1 MPAPRGVCAVLVLV
15 LVMSATAAAALSP
28 GPAAAAAWPS
38 STGLLLAEVV
48 TGGLSASDEYVEIT
62 NAGPVAADL
71 GDCELIYVTAS
82 GATTTR
88 KALFGAPLLL
98 APGQHLL
105 VANATGIYG
114 PIADATYSGGL
125 AADGGALALRNSE
138 GSVLDAVG
146 WGTAANE
153 YVEGSVAP
161 APPAKSS
168 LERRPG
174 GPEGNTVDTNDNGS
188 DWFVQPNP
196 IPQSLASLPTSG
208 ATATPTTRAAGSVTA
223 ATGSPSGTP
232 TEGPTGPERT
242 TPQPTATPQ
251 PTTTPNPTVPAPTS
265 LPTRSSTSSV
275 APTTGP
281 TASPSPTR
289 LASPSPSASEP
300 DPISIAA
307 ARAETPGALVHV
319 AGVVTVAPGFTGTEG
334 LFAVED
340 ASGGVFV
347 RWTGSGEGI
356 VPGAEAEVVGDLAA
370 PYGQIEIRELH
381 RLTLGPQGE
390 EPTPARAELSD
401 IGEGTEARLV
411 TIRGTVES
419 VTTDSGRL
427 SVVVGDGS
435 ASVRDMAD
443 PLIGLTNEDV
453 TRGDVVMA
461 TGVVGQRASALGLAD
476 GYRVWLRAPSDL
488 LVRPDI
494 ESPRPEPEQSE
505 PPQPEPLPT
514 STGAAVLHD
523 LSSLVGRRGSAIDTE
538 ATVTATAGLLDING
552 PTIVVDDGTGAV
564 AVILPAGAD
573 APGVGVRVHVVGKV
587 GSWEGGPTI
596 LATRVE
602 SEGELQAVEPDQVSG
617 ALGSFAEWR
626 LVRACGRIQRVTHA
640 GARWRVEALVD
651 GQLVVVLGEPAAGI
665 SITSSSV
672 GRLVM
677 VTGIVRRST
686 SNSDEFQLL
695 PRSPLDWRLGPAAVT
710 SAASTASHEGEAGL
724 SVVATISHGPVGGL
738 ICIESL
744 AGYLGLD
751 VTVVGLVTATG
762 DGEVTVDDGTG
773 EVRIGGPDAAEALSL
788 LQPGDAVE
796 VRGSVTKDERGLLI
810 RADADSIVIL
820 PGGQAEASCS
830 PISVAGLVAGKEAAS
845 IPPGSWSAS
854 SIRQVSATAPLPDVL
869 ALLGAVA
876 LLLVG
881 AVVCLA
887 ATRRRNLVAARLSIL
902 ARLPRFRLLP
912 RLVRM
917 ARLGRVR

>member
-1 MPAPRGVCAVLVLV
+1 MPAPRRVCAVLALV
-15 LVMSATAAAALSP
+15 LIMSAAAAAALSP
-28 GPAAAAAWPS
+28 GLAAAAAWPS

-48 TGGLSASDEYVEIT
+48 TGGLSASDEYVEIA
-62 NAGPVAADL
+62 NAGPLAADL

-105 VANATGIYG
+105 VANAAGIYG

-138 GSVLDAVG
+138 GAVVDAVG

-188 DWFVQPNP
+188 DWVVQPNP
-196 IPQSLASLPTSG
+196 IPQSLASLPTGG
-208 ATATPTTRAAGSVTA
+208 ATATPTMSAAGSATA
-223 ATGSPSGTP
+223 ATGSPSGAP

-242 TPQPTATPQ
+242 TPQPT
-251 PTTTPNPTVPAPTS
+251 TTPNPTAPEPTSPAPTS
-265 LPTRSSTSSV
+265 LPTRSSISSS
-275 APTTGP
+275 APTSAP
-281 TASPSPTR
+281 TASPSPPR

-411 TIRGTVES
+411 TMRGTVES

-427 SVVVGDGS
+427 TVVVADGS
-435 ASVRDMAD
+435 AGARVRAD

-476 GYRVWLRAPSDL
+476 GYRVWLRGRSDL
-488 LVRPDI
+488 LVQPDI
-494 ESPRPEPEQSE
+494 ESPLPEPEQSE

-514 STGAAVLHD
+514 STGAVVLHD
-523 LSSLVGRRGSAIDTE
+523 
-538 ATVTATAGLLDING
+538 
-552 PTIVVDDGTGAV
+552 
-564 AVILPAGAD
+564 
-573 APGVGVRVHVVGKV
+573 
-587 GSWEGGPTI
+587 
-596 LATRVE
+596 
-602 SEGELQAVEPDQVSG
+602 Q
-617 ALGSFAEWR
+617 
-626 LVRACGRIQRVTHA
+626 
-640 GARWRVEALVD
+640 
-651 GQLVVVLGEPAAGI
+651 
-665 SITSSSV
+665 
-672 GRLVM
+672 
-677 VTGIVRRST
+677 
-686 SNSDEFQLL
+686 
-695 PRSPLDWRLGPAAVT
+695 
-710 SAASTASHEGEAGL
+710 
-724 SVVATISHGPVGGL
+724 
-738 ICIESL
+738 
-744 AGYLGLD
+744 
-751 VTVVGLVTATG
+751 
-762 DGEVTVDDGTG
+762 
-773 EVRIGGPDAAEALSL
+773 IG
-788 LQPGDAVE
+788 
-796 VRGSVTKDERGLLI
+796 
-810 RADADSIVIL
+810 
-820 PGGQAEASCS
+820 
-830 PISVAGLVAGKEAAS
+830 
-845 IPPGSWSAS
+845 
-854 SIRQVSATAPLPDVL
+854 
-869 ALLGAVA
+869 
-876 LLLVG
+876 
-881 AVVCLA
+881 
-887 ATRRRNLVAARLSIL
+887 
-902 ARLPRFRLLP
+902 
-912 RLVRM
+912 
-917 ARLGRVR
+917 

>member
-15 LVMSATAAAALSP
+15 LVIAARAAPAPPP

-48 TGGLSASDEYVEIT
+48 TGGLSASDEYVEIA
-62 NAGPVAADL
+62 NAGPVPADL

-105 VANATGIYG
+105 VANAAGIYG

-138 GSVLDAVG
+138 GAVVDAVG

-188 DWFVQPNP
+188 DRVVPPNP
-196 IPQSLASLPTSG
+196 TPQPPASTPTMGPAGS
-208 ATATPTTRAAGSVTA
+208 ATAG
-223 ATGSPSGTP
+223 TGSPSGAP
-232 TEGPTGPERT
+232 TEGPPGPERT
-242 TPQPTATPQ
+242 TPQ
-251 PTTTPNPTVPAPTS
+251 PTTTPNPTAPEPTSPAPTS
-265 LPTRSSTSSV
+265 LPTRSSISSS
-275 APTTGP
+275 APTSAP
-281 TASPSPTR
+281 TASPSPPR

-381 RLTLGPQGE
+381 RLPLGPQGE

-411 TIRGTVES
+411 TMRGTVES

-427 SVVVGDGS
+427 PLVVADGS
-435 ASVRDMAD
+435 AGARVRAD

-476 GYRVWLRAPSDL
+476 GYRVWLRGRSDL
-488 LVRPDI
+488 LVQPDI
-494 ESPRPEPEQSE
+494 ESPLPEPEQSE

-514 STGAAVLHD
+514 STGAVVLHD
-523 LSSLVGRRGSAIDTE
+523 
-538 ATVTATAGLLDING
+538 
-552 PTIVVDDGTGAV
+552 
-564 AVILPAGAD
+564 
-573 APGVGVRVHVVGKV
+573 
-587 GSWEGGPTI
+587 
-596 LATRVE
+596 
-602 SEGELQAVEPDQVSG
+602 Q
-617 ALGSFAEWR
+617 
-626 LVRACGRIQRVTHA
+626 
-640 GARWRVEALVD
+640 
-651 GQLVVVLGEPAAGI
+651 
-665 SITSSSV
+665 
-672 GRLVM
+672 
-677 VTGIVRRST
+677 
-686 SNSDEFQLL
+686 
-695 PRSPLDWRLGPAAVT
+695 
-710 SAASTASHEGEAGL
+710 
-724 SVVATISHGPVGGL
+724 
-738 ICIESL
+738 
-744 AGYLGLD
+744 
-751 VTVVGLVTATG
+751 
-762 DGEVTVDDGTG
+762 
-773 EVRIGGPDAAEALSL
+773 IG
-788 LQPGDAVE
+788 
-796 VRGSVTKDERGLLI
+796 
-810 RADADSIVIL
+810 
-820 PGGQAEASCS
+820 
-830 PISVAGLVAGKEAAS
+830 
-845 IPPGSWSAS
+845 
-854 SIRQVSATAPLPDVL
+854 
-869 ALLGAVA
+869 
-876 LLLVG
+876 
-881 AVVCLA
+881 
-887 ATRRRNLVAARLSIL
+887 
-902 ARLPRFRLLP
+902 
-912 RLVRM
+912 
-917 ARLGRVR
+917 